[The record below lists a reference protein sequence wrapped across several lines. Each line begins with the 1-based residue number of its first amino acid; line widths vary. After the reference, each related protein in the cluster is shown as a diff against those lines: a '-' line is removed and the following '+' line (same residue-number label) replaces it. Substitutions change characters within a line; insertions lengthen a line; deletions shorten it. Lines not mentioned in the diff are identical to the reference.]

1 MNNAVELPS
10 DLATAHQIIS
20 TQCDRISE
28 LEHQVAWFKRQIFG
42 EKSEKRRL
50 NTMPVI
56 GDQIC
61 LGEQLNGESKSK
73 DQNPGTTVKEHVR
86 KKSNK
91 QALPD
96 DCAESGLRFNSNVP
110 VEEVIVPCPELEGE
124 RADKYEEISEHVVE
138 RLAQRPGAYYVVRYR
153 GKKVKHKGTGE
164 IIGPVIQPAVLE
176 RTYSDVTLLAGIL
189 IDKFLYHLPLF
200 RLHQRMILSGIKI
213 GRGSL
218 TNYCLSSIGLLEP
231 IYNALVEMV
240 VTGRVKAMD
249 ETPVKVGYKSKGKM
263 HKGYF
268 WPVYGEQDEVIFP
281 YADTRSADV
290 VREVLKGHGGVLI
303 SDGYAAYDKYAAS
316 VDNII
321 LAQCW
326 AHTRR
331 NFFEAQ
337 GSEPKL
343 AAEALERI
351 GVFYENEEKIRKR
364 HLEGLKKL
372 EFRVENTRPKVE
384 EFFEWLKGLQKDNI
398 FLPKNPFYKALSY
411 ALSRQVQLEVFLS
424 DPEVP
429 IDTNHLERALR
440 VIPMGRKNWMFC
452 MTEVGAKSVGI
463 IQSLLVTCK
472 LHGVDPFVYLVDVL
486 QRISTHP
493 HGQAH
498 LLTPRLWKEHY
509 SQNPITAPR

>member
-1 MNNAVELPS
+1 MNKAVEFPS
-10 DLATAHQIIS
+10 DLASAHQIIS
-20 TQCDRISE
+20 RQSDKISE
-28 LEHQVAWFKRQIFG
+28 LEHQVAWFKRQLFG
-42 EKSEKRRL
+42 AKSERRL
-50 NTMPVI
+50 DIVPVS
-56 GDQIC
+56 GKQIC
-61 LGEQLNGESKSK
+61 LGEQLDGESKSK
-73 DQNPGTTVKEHVR
+73 DQSPGTTVKEHVR

-96 DCAESGLRFNSNVP
+96 DCGESGLRFDSNVP
-110 VEEVIVPCPELEGE
+110 VEEVTIPCPELEGE
-124 RADKYEEISEHVVE
+124 NADEYEFLSERVVE

-153 GKKVKHKGTGE
+153 GKKVKHKGTGKITE
-164 IIGPVIQPAVLE
+164 PVIQAAVFE
-176 RTYSDVTLLAGIL
+176 KTFSDVTLLAGIL

-200 RLHQRMILSGIKI
+200 RLHQRIVFNGIKI
-213 GRGSL
+213 SRGSL

-268 WPVYGEQDEVIFP
+268 WPVYGEQNEVIFP
-281 YADTRSADV
+281 YAETRAAEV
-290 VREVLKGHGGVLI
+290 VREVLKEHGGVLI

-316 VDNII
+316 VDNVI

-326 AHTRR
+326 AHARR
-331 NFFEAQ
+331 KFFEAQ
-337 GSEPKL
+337 DSEPKL

-351 GVFYENEEKIRKR
+351 GVFYENEEKIRKH
-364 HLEGLKKL
+364 HLEGIKKL
-372 EFRVENTRPKVE
+372 VFRVENTRPKVE

-411 ALSRQVQLEVFLS
+411 TLSRQVQLEVFLS

-440 VIPMGRKNWMFC
+440 VIPMGRKAWMFC
-452 MTEVGAKSVGI
+452 MTELGAKSVGI
-463 IQSLLVTCK
+463 IQSLLVTCR
-472 LHGVDPFVYLVDVL
+472 LHEVDPFTYLVDVF

-493 HGQAH
+493 QEQVH
-498 LLTPRLWKEHY
+498 LLTPRLWKEHF
-509 SQNPITAPR
+509 SQNPIPAPR